1 MKRADLQSLDL
12 VSPDYVIAHALVQ
25 KARGRKPSMS
35 FRGIRNP
42 NKALCRAR
50 AEMSRNLLLKFDA
63 FDTAMKLT
71 GVSYKESEATSAIGV
86 GLFIGANNLKRQV
99 LSSLDDTHYL
109 TTLTEYLRIAKEEE
123 FEIVLEVPFLGYDHK
138 QESLFVLFN
147 KADGI
152 LLCFD
157 TYGGKKVNGGHFY
170 YNWIPNGSW
179 REASCFT
186 SSGGFHEI
194 DGHLIWSGDHDCREA
209 LRAHL
214 AGLRDHGKFV
224 TPWKDQPF
232 LWLLH
237 YMDTKVEGYDHKAIT
252 ESRIGQF
259 PDEIKNAIRPA

>member
-1 MKRADLQSLDL
+1 MKRADLQSIDR

-63 FDTAMKLT
+63 MDAAEKLT
-71 GVSYKESEATSAIGV
+71 GMSYKASEATSAIGM
-86 GLFIGANNLKRQV
+86 GLFIGANNLKGQV
-99 LSSLDDTHYL
+99 LNSLNDTHSR
-109 TTLTEYLRIAKEEE
+109 TTLAEYLRIATEEG
-123 FEIVLEVPFLGYDHK
+123 FDIVLEVPFIGNHAEEK
-138 QESLFVLFN
+138 LFVLFN
-147 KADGI
+147 QADGI

-157 TYGGKKVNGGHFY
+157 TYGGDKVNGGHFY
-170 YNWIPNGSW
+170 YNWIPGDW
-179 REASCFT
+179 REVYQFT
-186 SSGGFHEI
+186 SSGGFREI
-194 DGHLIWSGDHDCREA
+194 NGHLIWSGDHDCREA

-224 TPWKDQPF
+224 TPWKEQPF

-237 YMDTKVEGYDHKAIT
+237 YVDTKVEGYDYKAINQ
-252 ESRIGQF
+252 SRIDQF
-259 PDEIKNAIRPA
+259 PDEVKNAVRPA